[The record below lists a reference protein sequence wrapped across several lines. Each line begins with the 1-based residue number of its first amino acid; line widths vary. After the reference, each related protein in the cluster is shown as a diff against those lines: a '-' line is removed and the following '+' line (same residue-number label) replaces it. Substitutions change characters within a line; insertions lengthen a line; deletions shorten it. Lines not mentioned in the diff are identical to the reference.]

1 MTLLGGI
8 TMTNAKAKMAALND
22 TQKELEEQR
31 RELAQL
37 MRMQEEL
44 KEITSQLTQLKGA
57 EFSLRKAAE
66 DPRESEIKKQELL
79 LEAAHIKEK
88 IIELDLI
95 KSSLEDKLASV
106 EQEEQNKKFDKYRTF
121 SNIRELLKNSDVKIG
136 QIEKE
141 AGCQPGYMSR
151 LDKPNS
157 TSEPSVEFLI
167 TAARMLN
174 ISLDVLISKDLVA
187 LTPTEKYLVSFIEK
201 LQRDTIVDKLEWRKE
216 NAEYLNHLDCDMNGY
231 VDHPLFAHH
240 EFYEEGECEYPEL
253 VSRITMSSESFG
265 YATYI
270 NGDCYN
276 LRLKDNAILYLMD
289 ISKTVHTVGDP
300 EAFAEEIWLYKPGV
314 GSNFL
319 ASSKSIQ
326 CGDLVHILFDTVRE
340 SMRHPQIKKD
350 IKSVLDAFMN
360 DDFGS
365 DDDEMPFN

>member
-1 MTLLGGI
+1 MTS
-8 TMTNAKAKMAALND
+8 AKAKIEALND
-22 TQKELEEQR
+22 TQRELEEQR
-31 RELAQL
+31 RELVYL
-37 MRMQEEL
+37 IKMQERL
-44 KEITSQLTQLKGA
+44 KDVSSEINLLKGK
-57 EFSLRKAAE
+57 EFTLRKASE
-66 DPRESEIKKQELL
+66 DHRETEVKKQEIL

-88 IIELDLI
+88 INELDLV
-95 KSSLEDKLASV
+95 KSDLENKLAIV
-106 EQEEQNKKFDKYRTF
+106 EQEEHNKKFDKYRTF

-174 ISLDVLISKDLVA
+174 ISLDVLISKDLVS
-187 LTPTEKYLVSFIEK
+187 LTPTEKYLVSFMEK
-201 LQRDTIVDKLEWRKE
+201 LQRDTIADKLEWRKE
-216 NAEYLNHLDCDMNGY
+216 SPEYLNQMDCDMNGY
-231 VDHPLFAHH
+231 IEHPLFDHH
-240 EFYEEGECEYPEL
+240 EFYEEGESEYPEL
-253 VSRITMSSESFG
+253 VSRITMDSESFG

-270 NGDCYN
+270 NGECYN
-276 LRLKDNAILYLMD
+276 LRLKNGSILYLMD
-289 ISKTVHTVGDP
+289 ISKTVHRVGDS

-314 GSNFL
+314 GNNFL
-319 ASSKSIQ
+319 VGSKSIQ

-365 DDDEMPFN
+365 DDEEMPFI